1 MPKFRQLT
9 DRATVAVAL
18 APVSKT
24 AGTTTSAAVSML
36 GFGGG
41 ALLVNAGVIGT
52 SGTVDCK
59 ITTSAATGGT
69 YTDVTGAAITQMT
82 QAGGDSGTSQLVSF
96 DMPLGHNF
104 VKTVLV
110 NATAAAIQGVFV
122 IQDKDLRNH

>member
-59 ITTSAATGGT
+59 ITSSATTGGS

-104 VKTVLV
+104 IKTVLV

>member
-59 ITTSAATGGT
+59 ITSSAATGGT

-82 QAGGDSGTSQLVSF
+82 QAGGGSGTSQLVSF

>member
-82 QAGGDSGTSQLVSF
+82 QAGGGSGTSQLVSF
-96 DMPLGHNF
+96 DMPTGHTL

>member
-9 DRATVAVAL
+9 DRATVVVAL
-18 APVSKT
+18 APVSKS
-24 AGTTTSAAVSML
+24 AGTTTSSAISMS

-41 ALLVNAGVIGT
+41 ALLVNAGVIGS

-59 ITTSAATGGT
+59 ITSSTTSGGS

-96 DMPLGHNF
+96 DMPTGHTH

-122 IQDKDLRNH
+122 LKDKDLRS

>member
-18 APVSKT
+18 APVSKS
-24 AGTTTSAAVSML
+24 AGTTTSASVDMT
-36 GFGGG
+36 GYGGG
-41 ALLVNAGVIGT
+41 ALLVTAGVIST

-59 ITTSAATGGT
+59 ITSSATTGGT
-69 YTDVTGAAITQMT
+69 FTDVTGAAITQMT
-82 QAGGDSGTSQLVSF
+82 QAGGGSGTSQLVSF

-104 VKTVLV
+104 VQTVLV

-122 IQDKDLRNH
+122 IQDKDLRSH

>member
-82 QAGGDSGTSQLVSF
+82 QAGGDSGLSQLVSF

-122 IQDKDLRNH
+122 IQDKDLRSH